1 MNTDA
6 LTEVRRYR
14 RRIIAVIVVLIGGF
28 FLWAALTDLA
38 KGVHVFGT
46 VVPDTRRKLI
56 QPQVNGVV
64 DQVMA
69 RDGQEVS
76 AGDPIIILDQRK
88 LLATK
93 NALERRSIELELAA
107 ERYGAELRGAVFR
120 PDLAAYQKRHPD
132 FAMPVLLEIAR
143 SAASASIESLA
154 AQLQAISAQESRLAS
169 EIQGAQAS
177 IEILNKQKAIVEEQL
192 RGLAP
197 VVEAGLYPRADYQRQ
212 EQAALDLLARLDE
225 REVAR
230 RTAENQIAGLAAERQ
245 RLLQENRRKL
255 SDSVAA
261 IGVEIHQVSAQQV
274 GIAMDILS
282 STVRAPVAGQLISFA
297 TTSVGS
303 MVTAGQTIG
312 QIVPKGEPLIVEASV
327 NPADIE
333 RIAVGTIAE
342 VRFSS
347 LPRKI
352 SPLLRGHVAYKSRD
366 TIAPIADMSMSA
378 STQALGYQIRVV
390 IDPAQLHKLGE
401 FEIIPGM
408 PVEIFSD
415 GGTRS
420 VLDYFVSPFTQLFE
434 GAMREY

>member
-1 MNTDA
+1 
-6 LTEVRRYR
+6 
-14 RRIIAVIVVLIGGF
+14 
-28 FLWAALTDLA
+28 
-38 KGVHVFGT
+38 

-64 DQVMA
+64 DQVMV
-69 RDGQEVS
+69 RDGQEVN
-76 AGDPIIILDQRK
+76 AGDPIIILDRRK

-107 ERYGAELRGAVFR
+107 ERYGAGLRGAAFR

-132 FAMPVLLEIAR
+132 FAMPALLEIAR
-143 SAASASIESLA
+143 ATASASIESFA

-169 EIQGAQAS
+169 EVRGANVS
-177 IEILNKQKAIVEEQL
+177 IEILNKQKAIVEDRL

-212 EQAALDLLARLDE
+212 EQAALDLLARLDQ
-225 REVAR
+225 REVDR

-255 SDSVAA
+255 SDSLAM
-261 IGVEIHQVSAQQV
+261 IEVELHQVRAQQV
-274 GIAMDILS
+274 GVEMDIQS

-303 MVTAGQTIG
+303 IVAIGQTIG
-312 QIVPKGEPLIVEASV
+312 QIVPKDEPLIVEASV
-327 NPADIE
+327 NPSDIE
-333 RIAVGTIAE
+333 RIAVGTVAE

-352 SPLLRGHVAYKSRD
+352 SPLLRGHVAYKSKD
-366 TIAPIADMSMSA
+366 TIAPIADMSRSA
-378 STQALGYQIRVV
+378 SPQALGYQIRVV
-390 IDPAQLHKLGE
+390 IEPAQLRKLGE

-420 VLDYFVSPFTQLFE
+420 VLNYFVSPFTQLFE